1 MEYQNIILEKDK
13 MDGRIAK
20 LTLNRPEKM
29 NPLSEDMLNEI
40 FDAIEEIDQDEE
52 VVVLIIKGAGR
63 SFSSGYELG
72 STAGSSGGESTIP
85 RLGQSRRGLIR
96 SVERY
101 LRLWNFRKPTIAQVH
116 GYCLSGATEL
126 IAMCDIVIAAE
137 DAQFG
142 HIAGRDLGTL
152 RTNGLYPLLMGIRKT
167 KQFLFTGDFIDGK
180 TAEQWGLINYAVPAD
195 ELEEEAYDMARR
207 IVRIPLELLSYHKA
221 TTNEFFEIMGLHAYL
236 MSSSHY
242 AASAVAE
249 VGGASLQKGRETG
262 MKEYFKLRDLPWRE
276 HKRVTLPKQRS
287 EK

>member
-20 LTLNRPEKM
+20 LTLNQPEKL
-29 NPLSEDMLNEI
+29 NPLSETMLNEI
-40 FDAIEEIDQDEE
+40 FDAVDEVEQDEE

-72 STAGSSGGESTIP
+72 SPAASSRGESAVP
-85 RLGQSRRGLIR
+85 RIGQSRRNLVR
-96 SVERY
+96 TVERY

-142 HIAGRDLGTL
+142 HIAGRDLGPL
-152 RTNGLYPLLMGIRKT
+152 RTNGLYPFLVGIRRT
-167 KQFLFTGDFIDGK
+167 KELLFTGDFIDGK
-180 TAEQWGLINYAVPAD
+180 TAEEWGLINYAVPAD

-207 IVRIPLELLSYHKA
+207 IVRIPMEILSYHKA
-221 TTNEFFEIMGLHAYL
+221 TTNEFWEIIGVHAYL
-236 MSSSHY
+236 MNSANY
-242 AASAVAE
+242 CASAMAE
-249 VGGASLQKGRETG
+249 VGGASLQKGGEMG
-262 MKEYFKLRDLPWRE
+262 MKEYFKARDLPWRE
-276 HKRVTLPKQRS
+276 HKRVTLPKQQS